1 MARRKKESDTLTPL
15 ELQMMQVLWSKGVSD
30 VQTMQE
36 SLSGGSDR
44 AYTTVQTMLNLL
56 VRKGRVRRVLKGRAY
71 EYFPVV
77 TRDKAAGQAVREL
90 VDRLFGGSAE
100 DMVMSLIRDRK
111 VDSARLVALSREIET
126 LRDGGD
132 DE

>member
-1 MARRKKESDTLTPL
+1 MARRKKETDSLTPL
-15 ELQMMQVLWSKGVSD
+15 ELQMMQVLWSEGPSD
-30 VQTMQE
+30 VQTVQRHLPEGMD
-36 SLSGGSDR
+36 L

-56 VRKGRVRRVLKGRAY
+56 VRKGKVRRVLKGRAY

-100 DMVMSLIRDRK
+100 DMVMSLIKDRK
-111 VDSARLVALSREIET
+111 VDAARIVELSREIET
-126 LRDGGD
+126 LKKRSGD
-132 DE
+132 E